1 MSALARAHH
10 WQQGIMK
17 LGRESFSTF
26 SSICA
31 IPIPAQ
37 SSYPTFPPN
46 HIPAQTKGHL
56 ENRVTMVADSHDNY
70 DLERQPKPSP
80 TAGNKD
86 STNPLRSVFL
96 SRSPLVDQKTHLR
109 HEFTSTLGSS
119 RCRSLLSSVLPSPN
133 SSETVFEMSMGN
145 GSVAR
150 QKSTGSSRP
159 SFHQSRANT
168 HQSHGTTT
176 QQSHEGKEHRYKGY
190 SAFSSLLSS
199 DKDAFVVR
207 KFGSLHVRTILLLQ
221 DEITQLEDRLA
232 QIDEEVAVDQQDDY
246 LCHNGS
252 FRGDKMWHHER
263 YDIVNHLATLLEK
276 YGQFTM

>member
-1 MSALARAHH
+1 
-10 WQQGIMK
+10 
-17 LGRESFSTF
+17 
-26 SSICA
+26 
-31 IPIPAQ
+31 
-37 SSYPTFPPN
+37 
-46 HIPAQTKGHL
+46 
-56 ENRVTMVADSHDNY
+56 MVADSHNNY
-70 DLERQPKPSP
+70 DLECQTKPSS
-80 TAGNKD
+80 AEENQN
-86 STNPLRSVFL
+86 STNPSHPGFL
-96 SRSPLVDQKTHLR
+96 SRSPLVSHKTPLR
-109 HEFTSTLGSS
+109 REFTSTLGSS
-119 RCRSLLSSVLPSPN
+119 ICRSVLSNVIPSQN
-133 SSETVFEMSMGN
+133 SSKTVFEMSEGN
-145 GSVAR
+145 GFVAR
-150 QKSTGSSRP
+150 QKSTASSRP

-276 YGQFTM
+276 YGQFTI